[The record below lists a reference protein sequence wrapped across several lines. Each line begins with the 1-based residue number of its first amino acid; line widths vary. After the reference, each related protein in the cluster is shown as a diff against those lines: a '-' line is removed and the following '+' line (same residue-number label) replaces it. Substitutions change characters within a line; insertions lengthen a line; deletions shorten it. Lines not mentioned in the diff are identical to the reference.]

1 MQFVRFMYTIPT
13 YFVIRQNGK
22 ILICTFQINIL
33 DLNFTKL
40 TGKVLVCIE
49 KFFKKSCST

>member
-1 MQFVRFMYTIPT
+1 MYTIPT